1 MTTIF
6 VHTALFKAEKGGFN
20 ELHMKITVDM
30 ASTYTLQFT
39 ENGPDYEKE
48 EKSYIHNIHYLP
60 YSFMSM
66 ISATGENVFT
76 SPSQLCHR
84 ITKICTTLDT
94 EKLEMDNML
103 KLKIQE
109 KNMLQQKLD
118 AAMIEIDNLY
128 IELSTRQVQINQYK
142 LFIEKNL

>member
-30 ASTYTLQFT
+30 ASTYTLQFI

-66 ISATGENVFT
+66 IYATVGKYPEFGKYAKIKNT
-76 SPSQLCHR
+76 R
-84 ITKICTTLDT
+84 KKYATTKIRCCYDR
-94 EKLEMDNML
+94 N
-103 KLKIQE
+103 I
-109 KNMLQQKLD
+109 
-118 AAMIEIDNLY
+118 
-128 IELSTRQVQINQYK
+128 
-142 LFIEKNL
+142 